1 MCMYIQVFIYTD
13 IYTYMCVYV
22 CVLQKDKLRIYFLAL
37 QNTFI
42 LAINS

>member
-1 MCMYIQVFIYTD
+1 MCMYTQVFIYTD

-37 QNTFI
+37 QSTFI